1 MSTAPQTAV
10 RDQARLPT
18 SRTAPSSGAA
28 RAFHRLFRLP
38 LVFASLLVTML
49 VYLTVST
56 GGKVVTAIA
65 DPDIWWHLRDASLLL
80 GSGHFIRADSLTY
93 TVAGKPWLNFEWLAD
108 LPYYFAYRTFG
119 DVGVYCVM
127 ILTAGAIL
135 AGIYYLGCLRSGN
148 CKTAFP
154 AAVLGFLL
162 ASVSLGPRTLL
173 FGWLFLVIELAILW
187 NYQRGRDYTLFLPPL
202 FLLWINTHGSWFI
215 GFVLF
220 CVWFACGLVH
230 FDRGYL
236 TARRFEPHQLRRL
249 VPVAAASFALLFV
262 NPYGWRLVAYPLDVA
277 FRQKLTLQY
286 IAEWGTLDFHS
297 ARGKIFL
304 LTFLLLAVLQLIRPR
319 RWTLQDLAF
328 LAIALY
334 GGVTYVR
341 FTFLTGIVVT
351 PLLAAS
357 AAPFF
362 KPYDEPGDPRR
373 ANAVSFAILI
383 GVIAFLFPTAQKL
396 HAGIVE
402 SYPEKAI
409 PYVRSLAPQA
419 ATPGNRLFTDFNW
432 GAYLEYQVPQ
442 VPEFIDSRVD
452 IFVHEG
458 VLADYIKASQLH
470 DPFAVFDKYGIR
482 TVLLD
487 KHKDDALV
495 CLLSHTPGWH
505 KTYDDGLAIAFQRDK
520 SVVSA
525 GQPLPGKSNTLPD
538 SSRKTSLR

>member
-1 MSTAPQTAV
+1 MLTAPQNAV

-18 SRTAPSSGAA
+18 SRTAPSSAAA
-28 RAFHRLFRLP
+28 RAFHRVFRLP
-38 LVFASLLVTML
+38 TVFATLLVTLL
-49 VYLTVST
+49 VYLTVS

-65 DPDIWWHLRDASLLL
+65 DPDIWWHLRDAQLLL
-80 GSGHFIRADSLTY
+80 RSGHFIRADALTY
-93 TVAGKPWLNFEWLAD
+93 TVAGKPWINFEWLAD

-119 DVGVYCVM
+119 DVGVYVVLF
-127 ILTAGAIL
+127 LTAGAIL
-135 AGIYYLGCLRSGN
+135 VGIYYLGCLRSGN
-148 CKTAFP
+148 CKAAFP

-187 NYQRGRDYTLFLPPL
+187 NYQRGRDYTLALPPL

-215 GFVLF
+215 GFALF
-220 CVWFACGLVH
+220 GVWFACGLVQ
-230 FDRGYL
+230 FKRGYVI
-236 TARRFEPHQLRRL
+236 ARRFSPAQFRRL
-249 VPVAAASFALLFV
+249 IPVAAATFALLFV

-286 IAEWGTLDFHS
+286 IAEWATLDFHS

-328 LAIALY
+328 AAIALY

-341 FTFLTGIVVT
+341 FTFLAGILAT
-351 PLLAAS
+351 PLLAVS
-357 AAPFF
+357 LAPFF

-373 ANAVSFAILI
+373 ANAISVAIMI

-396 HAGIVE
+396 HAGITE

-409 PYVRSLAPQA
+409 PYVRSLAAQA
-419 ATPGNRLFTDFNW
+419 NTPDNRLFTTFNW
-432 GAYLEYQVPQ
+432 GAYFEWQVPQ

-458 VLADYIKASQLH
+458 VLADYVKVIKLR

-487 KHKDDALV
+487 EKKDDALV

-505 KTYDDGLAIAFQRDK
+505 KTYDDGLAIAFQRTK
-520 SVVSA
+520 
-525 GQPLPGKSNTLPD
+525 
-538 SSRKTSLR
+538 

>member
-1 MSTAPQTAV
+1 MLTAPQTAV
-10 RDQARLPT
+10 RGESRLPN

-28 RAFHRLFRLP
+28 LAFHRIFRLP
-38 LVFASLLVTML
+38 TVFATLLLTVL
-49 VYLTVST
+49 VYLTVS

-80 GSGHFIRADSLTY
+80 GSGHFIRADALTY
-93 TVAGKPWLNFEWLAD
+93 TVGGKPWINFEWLAD
-108 LPYYFAYRTFG
+108 LPYSFAYQTFG
-119 DVGVYCVM
+119 DIGVYAVM
-127 ILTAGAIL
+127 MLTAGAIL
-135 AGIYYLGCLRSGN
+135 VGIYYLACLRSDN
-148 CKTAFP
+148 CKAALP
-154 AAVLGFLL
+154 ATFLGFLL

-187 NYQRGRDYTLFLPPL
+187 NYQRGRNYTWALPPL
-202 FLLWINTHGSWFI
+202 FLVWINTHGSWFI

-220 CVWFACGLVH
+220 GVWFACGLAQ

-236 TARRFEPHQLRRL
+236 KARRFAPGQLRRL
-249 VPVAAASFALLFV
+249 IPVAATTFALLFV

-277 FRQKLTLQY
+277 FRQKGTMQY
-286 IAEWGTLDFHS
+286 IAEWATLDFHS

-304 LTFLLLAVLQLIRPR
+304 LTFLLLAVLQLIHPR

-328 LAIALY
+328 IAVALY

-341 FTFLTGIVVT
+341 FTFLTGIIVT

-357 AAPFF
+357 LAPFF
-362 KPYDEPGDPRR
+362 RHYDEPGDPRR
-373 ANAVSFAILI
+373 ANAISVAILL
-383 GVIAFLFPTAQKL
+383 GVIVYLFPTAQRL
-396 HAGIVE
+396 HAGITE
-402 SYPEKAI
+402 NYPEKAI
-409 PYVRSLAPQA
+409 PYVRSLTAQA
-419 ATPGNRLFTDFNW
+419 NTPGNRLFTTFNW
-432 GAYLEYQVPQ
+432 GAYFEWQVPE

-458 VLADYIKASQLH
+458 VLADYIQAIQVH

-487 KHKDDALV
+487 KKKDDALV

-505 KTYDDGLAIAFQRDK
+505 KTYDDGLAIAFQRTK
-520 SVVSA
+520 
-525 GQPLPGKSNTLPD
+525 
-538 SSRKTSLR
+538 

>member
-18 SRTAPSSGAA
+18 SRTAPSSRAA
-28 RAFHRLFRLP
+28 LAFHRVFRLP

-49 VYLTVST
+49 VYLTVS
-56 GGKVVTAIA
+56 GGKTVRAIA

-80 GSGHFIRADSLTY
+80 RSGHFIHADSLTY
-93 TVAGKPWLNFEWLAD
+93 TVGGKPWINFEWLAD
-108 LPYYFAYRTFG
+108 LPYSFAYKTFG
-119 DVGVYCVM
+119 DMGVYAVM

-135 AGIYYLGCLRSGN
+135 VGIYYLACLRSGN
-148 CKTAFP
+148 CKAAFP
-154 AAVLGFLL
+154 AAFLGFLL

-187 NYQRGRDYTLFLPPL
+187 NYDQDRDYTLALPPL

-220 CVWFACGLVH
+220 CVWFACGLVQ
-230 FDRGYL
+230 FDRGFL
-236 TARRFEPHQLRRL
+236 RARRFAPGQLRKL
-249 VPVAAASFALLFV
+249 IPVAATSFALLFV

-277 FRQKLTLQY
+277 FRQKGTLQY

-304 LTFLLLAVLQLIRPR
+304 LTFLLLGVLQLIRPR
-319 RWTLQDLAF
+319 RWSLQDLAF

-341 FTFLTGIVVT
+341 FTFLTGIIAT
-351 PLLAAS
+351 PLLAYS
-357 AAPFF
+357 VAPFF
-362 KPYDEPGDPRR
+362 RRYDEPGDPRR
-373 ANAVSFAILI
+373 ANAISVAVLI
-383 GVIAFLFPTAQKL
+383 GVLAYLFPTAQKL

-419 ATPGNRLFTDFNW
+419 SAPGHRLFTTFNW
-432 GAYLEYQVPQ
+432 GAYFEYQVPE
-442 VPEFIDSRVD
+442 VPEFVDSRVD

-458 VLADYIKASQLH
+458 VLADYVKVIEVK
-470 DPFAVFDKYGIR
+470 DPFTVFNKYGIR

-487 KHKDDALV
+487 KQKDDSLV
-495 CLLSHTPGWH
+495 LLLSHTPGWH
-505 KTYDDGLAIAFQRDK
+505 KSYDDGLAIAFQR
-520 SVVSA
+520 
-525 GQPLPGKSNTLPD
+525 N
-538 SSRKTSLR
+538 